1 MHMLCDRQILEKPPP
16 LFPMLGSRV
25 LYVVSLLL
33 ISVAAPPRLQA
44 SLSPLNSVCPFR
56 PGWLKRGKKR
66 QRKTETSLILIFHNS
81 TSLLGMCGW
90 LTVSVW
96 EVCAC
101 MCVYVCVVVGIF
113 IQASL
118 ACGYWLV
125 VWVLVGS
132 KGKGGGTPW
141 LPYCHRHTGTTE
153 PVQVP
158 LSKIRSLSV
167 CLCVRVN
174 IVRFSDRLCDF
185 RYRRLELM
193 SFLTDII
200 TCACASEKKRSCT
213 ALCSVFFLC

>member
-90 LTVSVW
+90 LTVSMW

-125 VWVLVGS
+125 VWVLVES

-141 LPYCHRHTGTTE
+141 LPHCHRHTGTTE

-158 LSKIRSLSV
+158 LSKIR
-167 CLCVRVN
+167 N
-174 IVRFSDRLCDF
+174 HHWIWA
-185 RYRRLELM
+185 
-193 SFLTDII
+193 
-200 TCACASEKKRSCT
+200 CACVCVLTSWDLAIASVT
-213 ALCSVFFLC
+213 FGIAVLNWWVFSQI